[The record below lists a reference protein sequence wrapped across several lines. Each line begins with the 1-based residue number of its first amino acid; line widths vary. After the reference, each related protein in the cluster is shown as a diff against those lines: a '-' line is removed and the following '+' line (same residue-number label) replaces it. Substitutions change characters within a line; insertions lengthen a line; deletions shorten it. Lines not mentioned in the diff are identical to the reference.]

1 MKSNCKL
8 IFSILLL
15 CILMLLTACGTT
27 TITENDGPPAAV
39 LEAQAWL
46 GMHLGASVEE
56 IRIVSMEQVEWTDS
70 CFGLGGAAEICAA
83 EITPGWRAY
92 FEINGLQY
100 EVRFNETG
108 TIARSPQL

>member
-1 MKSNCKL
+1 MKSNCKS

-56 IRIVSMEQVEWTDS
+56 IRIVRH
-70 CFGLGGAAEICAA
+70 GAGG
-83 EITPGWRAY
+83 
-92 FEINGLQY
+92 
-100 EVRFNETG
+100 VDRFLFRTG
-108 TIARSPQL
+108 RCGRNLCSRNYARLEGIL